1 MLWPLQTGRALAPF
15 NAYSTGQELREETDI
30 GFFRSPKHKPSE
42 KGIIMQFAKTFALV
56 GVLLAATF
64 TMAQTVEI
72 GQLSYQGGAGLQFS
86 AELFGTR
93 VAPGEYLV
101 NGASGAYRQGSGF
114 PIYSSIS
121 VVPVGTDSAYSYDN
135 LLFTTGGTL
144 VDSVGGILFNIAGI
158 GDVNFWYSD
167 GNESG
172 WSDNGTWVTG
182 SVGYVNSTGPNGSGT
197 YTSTPVN
204 ASFTAA
210 PEPSALAL
218 FGSGALGVFGV
229 VRKRVLHNS

>member
-1 MLWPLQTGRALAPF
+1 VLWSFEGRSCCDT
-15 NAYSTGQELREETDI
+15 NTYSTGQELREKTDT
-30 GFFRSPKHKPSE
+30 GFFRSSKHKPSQ
-42 KGIIMQFAKTFALV
+42 KGIIMKLAKTFALV

-64 TMAQTVEI
+64 TTAQTVEI
-72 GQLSYQGGAGLQFS
+72 GQLNYQGGAGLQFS

-101 NGASGAYRQGSGF
+101 NGASGAYTQGSGL

-121 VVPVGTDSAYSYDN
+121 VVPLGTDSTYTYDN
-135 LLFTTGGTL
+135 LLFTTGSTL
-144 VDSVGGILFNIAGI
+144 VDSAGGILFDIAGI

-172 WSDNGTWVTG
+172 WSDNGTWVMG
-182 SVGYVNSTGPNGSGT
+182 SVGYVNSSGPNGSGS

-204 ASFTAA
+204 ASFAAA
-210 PEPSALAL
+210 PEPGSLAL

-229 VRKRVLHNS
+229 VRKRVLHIT